1 VEACTRIG
9 TTKGRPQDFE
19 TKRWKFASPDEGV
32 RGYMEDLFCTIG
44 LVLHIRLVLDESLG
58 VG

>member
-9 TTKGRPQDFE
+9 TSKGRPQE
-19 TKRWKFASPDEGV
+19 RWKFASPDEGV

-44 LVLHIRLVLDESLG
+44 LVLHVRLVLDESLG